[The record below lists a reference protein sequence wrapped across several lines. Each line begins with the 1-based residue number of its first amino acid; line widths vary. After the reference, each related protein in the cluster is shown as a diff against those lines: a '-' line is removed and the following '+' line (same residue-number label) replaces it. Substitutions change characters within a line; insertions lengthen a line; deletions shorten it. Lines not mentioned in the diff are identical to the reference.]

1 VPEPNPHPTAVPRH
15 ALIAVALFLCFLPLT
30 RGLAERF
37 CINYSATPDLE
48 ELKRFDEVIVS
59 PYARVDVHS
68 LVRSAQIP
76 YAYLSVVEIAADAR
90 YREDAIRRGIPL
102 LNRNET
108 WNSDVVDVSSPA
120 WTQYVVDVLAADA
133 AKMGFRGFFLDTA
146 DSIALA
152 ERHNPGAAK
161 EYRAGLVRLIKT
173 LRLRFPKHRVILN
186 RGFSVLGEVINDV
199 DGVLVESLFRKYDF
213 NQKAY
218 VAESPQGTEWLNNLL
233 GKVRQAGREVYV
245 VDYVDENDGE
255 LARKTAARIEQL
267 GYHAFIS
274 TVALDGKYLHLPEA
288 NMPPPPGAVDVPRF
302 ALALFGNNHTDKQ
315 HRIQFPLDSSISRF
329 LQMPLEYFGY
339 HTHFLNVWTDDL
351 PPDLGPAYSAVILD
365 RQISLPRERENA
377 IADWLVRQKESGKK
391 ILFFGKIPF
400 ETDMARER
408 IVKAFDFAGSAAQVE
423 GINSVRFVEQS
434 PFTNFEVA
442 NQITPADFLN
452 LLAPAGSEVWLTLAA
467 TTLKQENIRFQPVF
481 IAPWGGALLDPHIT
495 FMRPDEDEMWKVD
508 PFAFVERFLGPRLF
522 PAPDTTTRDGV
533 RIFFAHIDGDGFRH
547 KTTVQAS
554 RRSGDLLFEK
564 IVERYP
570 FPITCSMI
578 EAEVTAIIEGQDRS
592 DVELLTQQ
600 ARDVFRSEK
609 VEAGS
614 HSFSHPYYWIPDD
627 KTQDIYERRNLELD
641 PRLKYGQAVD
651 YRREVVGSIE
661 YIERNL
667 LPPGKHVEIMLWSG
681 NCRPGVEALR
691 WCRSLGVENMN
702 GGDTAITRKNP
713 SLTRVF
719 PSVVPWGDELQVYC
733 AHQNENVYRFRWK
746 GGADPNSVFWSGF
759 VLALDSFQK
768 TETPRRLKPV
778 NIYYHWYSGDNLPSM
793 NALKQLY
800 EWCLTQELHAI
811 TAAPFARLARDAR
824 STRVFTLG
832 PDRWLIRNDGFCRTL
847 TLPWT
852 GKVPDLT
859 RSRGLA
865 GWRRVKDR
873 MYLHTTG
880 ARETEVAL
888 ATNPSPH
895 IYLESSTAE
904 LRLHSHDRDRVAFH
918 LKDFRPARV
927 VFAGL
932 PPAQSVGLVINGRR
946 HELQS
951 DAEGRLK
958 MELPAEATVAITPR

>member
-1 VPEPNPHPTAVPRH
+1 MPDPDRHPTAFTRR
-15 ALIAVALFLCFLPLT
+15 ALLAVALLLWFHPIT
-30 RGLAERF
+30 NGVAGSF

-68 LVRSAQIP
+68 MVRSAQIP

-102 LNRNET
+102 LNRNDT

-120 WTQYVVDVLAADA
+120 WTEYVVDVLAAGA
-133 AKMGFRGFFLDTA
+133 VKMGFRGFFLDTA

-152 ERHNPGAAK
+152 ERHKPGAAK

-173 LRLRFPKHRVILN
+173 LRQRYPTQRVILN
-186 RGFSVLGEVINDV
+186 RGFSVLDEVINEI

-213 NQKAY
+213 VKKTY
-218 VAESPQGTEWLNNLL
+218 VAESAQGTEWLNNLL
-233 GKVRQAGREVYV
+233 GKVRQAGRKVYV
-245 VDYVDENDGE
+245 VDYVDENDRE
-255 LARKTAARIEQL
+255 LARETAARIERL
-267 GYHAFIS
+267 GYHPFIS
-274 TVALDGKYLHLPEA
+274 TVALDGSYLHLPPA
-288 NMPPPPGAVDVPRF
+288 DIPPPAGAVEVPRF
-302 ALALFGNNHTDKQ
+302 VLAVFGNDHSNKQ
-315 HRIQFPLDSSISRF
+315 YRIHFPIDSGVSRF
-329 LQMPLEYFGY
+329 LQMPLEYYGY
-339 HTHFLNVWTDDL
+339 HTHFLNVWDGHL
-351 PPDLGPAYSAVILD
+351 PAEIDPAYSAVILD
-365 RQISLPRERENA
+365 RRLTLPRDRENVF
-377 IADWLVRQKESGKK
+377 ADWLIRQKQSGKR

-400 ETDMARER
+400 ETDEARER
-408 IVKAFDFAGSAAQVE
+408 IVKAFNFGGSGAQVE
-423 GINSVRFVEQS
+423 GINSVSFLEQT
-434 PFTNFEVA
+434 PHTNFEVS
-442 NQITPADFLN
+442 NQITPADFLD
-452 LLAPAGSEVWLTLAA
+452 LRAPAGSDVWLTLAA
-467 TTLKQENIRFQPVF
+467 VTLKQENIRFQPVF

-495 FMRPDEDEMWKVD
+495 FMRPDEDEMWKID
-508 PFAFVERFLGPRLF
+508 PYAFVERFLGPRVF
-522 PAPDTTTRDGV
+522 PAPNTTTRDGV

-547 KTTVQAS
+547 KTTVQAG

-578 EAEVTAIIEGQDRS
+578 EAEVTAIIEGQDHA
-592 DVELLTQQ
+592 DLELLTRQ
-600 ARDVFRSEK
+600 AREVFRSEK

-614 HSFSHPYYWIPDD
+614 HSYSHPYYWLPND

-641 PRLKYGQAVD
+641 PRLKYGEKVD
-651 YRREVVGSIE
+651 YEREVAGSIG

-667 LPPGKHVEIMLWSG
+667 LPPGKLVEIMLWSG
-681 NCRPGVEALR
+681 NCRPGIEALQ
-691 WCRSLGVENMN
+691 WCRKQGVENMN

-719 PSVVPWGDELQVYC
+719 PSVVPWGDEMQVYC

-824 STRVFTLG
+824 VTRVFTLG
-832 PDRWLIRNDGFCRTL
+832 PDHWLVRNDGFCRTL

-852 GKVPDLT
+852 GKVPDLA
-859 RSRGLA
+859 RSPGLA
-865 GWRRVKDR
+865 GWRRAGDR
-873 MYLHTTG
+873 LYLHTTG
-880 ARETEVAL
+880 RRETQVAL
-888 ATNPSPH
+888 ATNPTPH

-904 LRLHSHDRDRVAFH
+904 LRLHSHTRDQVSFH
-918 LKDFRPARV
+918 AKDFRPARV

-932 PPAQSVGLVINGRR
+932 PPAQDVNLVINGQR
-946 HELQS
+946 H
-951 DAEGRLK
+951 DFRADGEGKLK
-958 MELPAEATVAITPR
+958 MELPSEATVSITPR